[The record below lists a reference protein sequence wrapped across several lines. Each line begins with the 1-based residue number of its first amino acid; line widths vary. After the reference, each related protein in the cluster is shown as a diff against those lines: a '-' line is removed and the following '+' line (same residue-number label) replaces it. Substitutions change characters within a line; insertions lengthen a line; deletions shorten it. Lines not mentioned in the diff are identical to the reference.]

1 MRNLGLI
8 MFSGKLSLNSTV
20 FGPGSILG
28 TEYGTQPYSQFLLK
42 VKVVHLL
49 EHTSGGWGAVTTR
62 NVIAAYYGYNQSA
75 YIGVEIDK
83 YGPVYEP
90 GTVYDFANFGYYL
103 LGVIITKVSGKPYEQ
118 YVKEKFWR

>member
-1 MRNLGLI
+1 
-8 MFSGKLSLNSTV
+8 MFGA
-20 FGPGSILG
+20 GSILG

-49 EHTSGGWGAVTTR
+49 EHTSGGWGGATTR
-62 NVIAAYYGYNQSA
+62 DMLFGFDDYNQSTL
-75 YIGVEIDK
+75 IGIGIDK

-90 GTVYDFANFGYYL
+90 GTVFDYANFGYYL
-103 LGVIITKVSGKPYEQ
+103 LGLIITKVSGQPYEQ